1 MAGNNDNVLLQGQVG
16 PQTGAD
22 GARFTMRQ
30 SKTGAAVMVNAQ
42 GFYSEGT
49 TRGRVFSAALTAT
62 TTGVAAGQII
72 GAAAAAATQFA
83 ITNPANSGK
92 DLHLL
97 KFGLGVISGTAG
109 AGPVWHGLILTAP
122 TLASIGGVVR
132 NNNGGA
138 ASGSVVIPQVLAAG
152 SALTGGSAPVALR
165 AANFSS
171 TGTAQASVGM
181 LGAIEIIDGDIVIPP
196 GVTWLPLHP
205 AAGTSLLHGYSLTWE
220 EVDRPS

>member
-1 MAGNNDNVLLQGQVG
+1 MSQDIITILQGKVG
-16 PQTGAD
+16 PQSGAN
-22 GARFTMRQ
+22 GSKFELRQ
-30 SKTGAAVMVNAQ
+30 NKTGALVGANAQ
-42 GFYSEGT
+42 GFYSEGAINNKI
-49 TRGRVFSAALTAT
+49 FSAVLTAT
-62 TTGVAAGQII
+62 TTGVAAGNII

-83 ITNPANSGK
+83 ITNPANSGF

-122 TLASIGGVVR
+122 SVASIGGVVR
-132 NNNGGA
+132 TNYGGN
-138 ASGSVVIPQVLAAG
+138 ASGSVVIPQILAAG
-152 SALTGGSAPVALR
+152 SALTGGSAPVTLR
-165 AANFSS
+165 AANFAS

-205 AAGTSLLHGYSLTWE
+205 AAGSSLLHGYSITWE
-220 EVDRPS
+220 EVQRPN